1 MKHKHHIIP
10 KHMGGTD
17 DPENLIELTIE
28 EHAEAHRILYEQ
40 HGRWQDYYAWK
51 GLSGQIGREE
61 IIRQIHI
68 NNGKNMGKYVYE
80 NKLGIFSM
88 TKEERLPYLIK
99 GGKTS
104 GNQNAE
110 SGHCKNIAHL
120 GGKAASGMKFWYN
133 SITNE
138 ETRSFESPGENWKL
152 GVKMERVNIEQ
163 LRKQASNRKD
173 SFWIHNPETGESKMI
188 FNHDD
193 IPEGFIEGRKFEIK
207 NTIDLLNV
215 GEDSELDLKKI
226 KSEFNDIKFDNWY
239 KRWVFTFK
247 LFGKKNKITHIDY
260 WTLIWARDSIINYHD
275 LNLKKSDI
283 NFNDKYS
290 KDEVVYILKSFRE
303 YLKIEKILEG
313 KLKKSKID
321 IYKRRLLEYKNN
333 YDMLIKK
340 RNKFL

>member
-1 MKHKHHIIP
+1 
-10 KHMGGTD
+10 MGGTD
-17 DPENLIELTIE
+17 EPENLIELTIE

-51 GLSGQIGREE
+51 GLSGQIGKEQLIKE
-61 IIRQIHI
+61 ILLIASKKGGKKTRDLKKGIHTED
-68 NNGKNMGKYVYE
+68 KELKKYWASLQPIE
-80 NKLGIFSM
+80 AK
-88 TKEERLPYLIK
+88 IK

-110 SGHCKNIAHL
+110 SGHCQTIAHL
-120 GGKAASGMKFWYN
+120 GGKASSGMKFWYN
-133 SITNE
+133 PLTNE
-138 ETRSFESPGENWKL
+138 ETRSFESPGENWEK
-152 GVKMERVNIEQ
+152 GVKIERVNIKQ
-163 LRKQASNRKD
+163 LREQAGNRKD

-188 FNHDD
+188 FDYDD

-215 GEDSELDLKKI
+215 GEDSELDLKRI
-226 KSEFNDIKFDNWY
+226 KSEFSDIKFDNWY

-247 LFGKKNKITHIDY
+247 LFGRKNKITHIDY
-260 WTLIWARDSIINYHD
+260 WTLVWARDCIINYY
-275 LNLKKSDI
+275 NLELYKSNI
-283 NFNDKYS
+283 NFKDRYS
-290 KDEVVYILKSFRE
+290 KDEVVDILKSFRE

-313 KLKKSKID
+313 KLKKSKVA

-340 RNKFL
+340 RNRFL